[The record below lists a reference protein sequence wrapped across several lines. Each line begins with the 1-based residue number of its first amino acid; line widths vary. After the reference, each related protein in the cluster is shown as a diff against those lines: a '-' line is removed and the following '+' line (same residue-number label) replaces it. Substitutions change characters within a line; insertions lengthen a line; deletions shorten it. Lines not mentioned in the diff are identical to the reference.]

1 MSVGVDTRLLKLF
14 WAICFFL
21 VFFYSVTNL
30 INIYF
35 LELQRPSFVSKL
47 NQKQELHFY
56 AYISGAVERPGVYEI
71 VEGMRIIDLVE
82 LAGGLDPMADFDL
95 INSKINLAKL
105 VFNEDHIVIPF
116 KASDETDSDSS
127 GSLASTS
134 KLVNIN
140 TASQAELEELPGIGS
155 STAEKIISSRPFATI
170 EDVKQVDGIGD
181 KKFKELVNYISI

>member
-1 MSVGVDTRLLKLF
+1 MSVGVDSRLLKLF

-21 VFFYSVTNL
+21 VFVYSVTNL
-30 INIYF
+30 IHIYF
-35 LELQRPSFVSKL
+35 IELQRPSYVSKL
-47 NQKQELHFY
+47 NQKQELQLY
-56 AYISGAVERPGVYEI
+56 AYISGAVKRPGVYEI
-71 VEGMRIIDLVE
+71 VEGMRVIDLVE

-155 STAEKIISSRPFATI
+155 STAEKIISRRPFATI
-170 EDVKQVDGIGD
+170 DDVKQVDGIGD
-181 KKFKELVNYISI
+181 KKFEELVNYISI